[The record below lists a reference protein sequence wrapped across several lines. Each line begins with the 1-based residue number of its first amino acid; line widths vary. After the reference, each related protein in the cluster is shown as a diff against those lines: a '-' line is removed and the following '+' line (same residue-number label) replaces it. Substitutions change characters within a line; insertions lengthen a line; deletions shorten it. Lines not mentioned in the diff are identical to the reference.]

1 MGSPIKNWS
10 KLLTADQLPS
20 ESFVMPGVS
29 CKTMFNNE
37 LWTSEPPISRWSAG
51 RRWCEWCYRYRH
63 RRYDYERYEKRSE
76 TLVASERSRRS
87 PSAAN
92 ACFLVE
98 RTSSPCGMSAL
109 GH

>member
-1 MGSPIKNWS
+1 
-10 KLLTADQLPS
+10 
-20 ESFVMPGVS
+20 
-29 CKTMFNNE
+29 MFNNK
-37 LWTSEPPISRWSAG
+37 LWTSKPPISRWSAG

-76 TLVASERSRRS
+76 TLVATERSRRS

-109 GH
+109 GHKQTLEQASKMSALPPRADSFIFGIDVR